1 MVLVNNAL
9 KQYILKNYKK
19 HKYLEII
26 VLPDAA
32 DDKKIYHSIK
42 ILIKIIKIK
51 KNSIGYL
58 GHLYEGRG
66 IQLIIK
72 LAKEFP
78 QNNFYIVGGAEQH
91 VMTWKKNLNLDN
103 IFSLDFKIKI
113 LVII

>member
-1 MVLVNNAL
+1 MEIHSPPSIKTNYFFKKILIKGNLFFLVLVNNAL

-32 DDKKIYHSIK
+32 DDKKNLPLNKDFNQDY
-42 ILIKIIKIK
+42 KIK

-78 QNNFYIVGGAEQH
+78 QNNFYMLERNN
-91 VMTWKKNLNLDN
+91 M
-103 IFSLDFKIKI
+103 
-113 LVII
+113 